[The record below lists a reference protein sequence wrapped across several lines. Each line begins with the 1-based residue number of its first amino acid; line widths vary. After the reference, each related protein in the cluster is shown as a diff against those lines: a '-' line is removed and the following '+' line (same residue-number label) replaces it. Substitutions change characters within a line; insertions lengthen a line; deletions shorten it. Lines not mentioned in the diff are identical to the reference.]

1 MKKVILSTLLVVGLL
16 IPMPTNVFAFSEEEV
31 LFEETKINSEV
42 NTEEEKYDITVCNP
56 NELKEPNE
64 ELEYDTNELKEPN
77 EELEYDTNELK
88 EPNEELEYDTNE
100 ITLLRATDKDLWD
113 EYYYNEGSVK
123 KNITVR
129 NYSYPYNAG
138 DVNVYIENRGNTEIN
153 VNIYKGWWNSDTI
166 TYYTIKPNSS
176 KVFKVSSRYGTQ
188 DCTGGNHCYGEHN
201 FTVSVYSV
209 EGPVSFHG
217 RARVYY

>member
-1 MKKVILSTLLVVGLL
+1 MKKIILSTLLVVGLL

-31 LFEETKINSEV
+31 LFEEMEINSEV
-42 NTEEEKYDITVCNP
+42 NTEEDEYDITIYNP
-56 NELKEPNE
+56 
-64 ELEYDTNELKEPN
+64 D
-77 EELEYDTNELK
+77 ELK

-100 ITLLRATDKDLWD
+100 ITLLRGTDKDLWD

-123 KNITVR
+123 KNIIVR
-129 NYSYPYNAG
+129 NSSYPYNSG
-138 DVNVYIENRGNTEIN
+138 DVNVYIENRGNTDIE
-153 VNIYKGWWNSDTI
+153 VAIYKGWWNSDTI
-166 TYYTIKPNSS
+166 AYDTIKPGSS

-188 DCTGGNHCYGEHN
+188 DCHGNYCYGEHD

-209 EGPVSFHG
+209 QGPVSFYG

>member
-1 MKKVILSTLLVVGLL
+1 MFLVCERGIEMKKVILSTLLVVGLL

-31 LFEETKINSEV
+31 LFEEMKINSEV

-56 NELKEPNE
+56 
-64 ELEYDTNELKEPN
+64 
-77 EELEYDTNELK
+77 NELK